1 MSKISANMAGNIW
14 KILVKEGD
22 IVNAGEDIMILE
34 SMKME
39 IPVTAEQGGSVK
51 TILKQEG
58 DFVNEGEDLL
68 IFD

>member
-14 KILVKEGD
+14 KVLVKEGD
-22 IVNAGEDIMILE
+22 TVNVGEDIMILE

-68 IFD
+68 IFE